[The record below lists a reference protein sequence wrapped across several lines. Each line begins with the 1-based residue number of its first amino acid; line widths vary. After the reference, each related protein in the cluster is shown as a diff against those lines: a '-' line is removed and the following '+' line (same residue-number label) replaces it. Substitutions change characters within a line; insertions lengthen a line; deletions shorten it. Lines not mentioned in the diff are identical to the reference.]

1 MTWDH
6 APESPASPTRQG
18 GTPPLFAALQWAL
31 QHQWRGHIAYETG
44 DGSRGTIQVADGR
57 VTGVECD
64 DLAPA
69 RLLDLMRR
77 AGILED
83 RQVARLE
90 RYTRKTGMDP
100 VSAAL
105 ETGMISRA
113 TLAAL
118 REATAREALLRL
130 LLERDLR
137 ANPVQQES
145 PGFPGRDLSLPLP
158 FLLKE
163 AHRRHQEAPAIRQVV
178 TGPDQVFVRTGA
190 GRNPDLRRWEDIQV
204 SPAERQI
211 FFFVDGRR
219 SVEDLALAT
228 CQSIHEVGRGLAALH
243 AAGLVQSL
251 TPREAARRRTRDP
264 GTSAGRS
271 SLLRLAAMTLA
282 LALAIV
288 GLRGA
293 SQMTPPAPR
302 GTDDFHLLLRQASDL
317 RVQAAGCL
325 FRMREGRPP
334 ADFEELLDHRLV
346 VPGDRRAA
354 TMRDVL
360 QEAR

>member
-1 MTWDH
+1 MTWDQ
-6 APESPASPTRQG
+6 APESPPAQTRQG
-18 GTPPLFAALQWAL
+18 GPPPLFAALQWTL
-31 QHQWRGHIAYETG
+31 QHQWRGQIAYETG
-44 DGSRGTIQVADGR
+44 DGVRGTVQVGDGR
-57 VTGVECD
+57 VTGLECD

-77 AGILED
+77 AGILEE

-90 RYTRKTGMDP
+90 RYTRKTGTDP

-105 ETGMISRA
+105 ETRMLSRA

-118 REATAREALLRL
+118 REATARETLLRL
-130 LLERDLR
+130 MLERDLR
-137 ANPVQQES
+137 ANPVQQET
-145 PGFPGRDLSLPLP
+145 PGFPGRDLSLPIP

-163 AHRRHQEAPAIRQVV
+163 AHRRHQEAPTIRQVV
-178 TGPDQVFVRTGA
+178 TGEDQVFVRTGA
-190 GRNPDLRRWEDIQV
+190 GRDPDLRRWEDLQV

-219 SVEDLALAT
+219 SVGDLALAT
-228 CQSIHEVGRGLAALH
+228 CQSIHEVSRGLAALH
-243 AAGLVQSL
+243 ASGLVQSL
-251 TPREAARRRTRDP
+251 TPQEAARRRRRDP
-264 GTSAGRS
+264 GKSAGRS

-282 LALAIV
+282 LVLAFL
-288 GLRGA
+288 GLREA
-293 SQMTPPAPR
+293 SRLAPPAGP
-302 GTDDFHLLLRQASDL
+302 GTDDFHLLLRQSSDL